1 MSPEL
6 LISPRITDR
15 LPAMVRNELG
25 ALEARDQ
32 EAFLEDY
39 ERKIKSIALAY
50 VFWLFGLHYAYV
62 GKWGL
67 QFVFWFTVWG
77 FFGLWWL
84 VDLFRIPSIIS
95 NYNRETAITVMRNLA
110 TIIR

>member
-6 LISPRITDR
+6 LIPPRITDQ
-15 LPAMVRNELG
+15 LPAMVRNELH
-25 ALEARDQ
+25 ALEAGDQ

-39 ERKIKSIALAY
+39 QRKTKSIILAY
-50 VFWLFGLHYAYV
+50 LFLFLFGVHYAYV

-67 QFVFWFTVWG
+67 QVLFWFTFAG
-77 FFGLWWL
+77 FGFWLL
-84 VDLFRIPSIIS
+84 VDLFRMPSIIK

-110 TIIR
+110 TILG

>member
-15 LPAMVRNELG
+15 LPAMVRNELHALG
-25 ALEARDQ
+25 AGDQ

-39 ERKIKSIALAY
+39 ERKTKSIPLAY
-50 VFWLFGLHYAYV
+50 VFLGFWLHYAYV

-67 QFVFWFTVWG
+67 QVLFWFTLAG
-77 FFGLWWL
+77 FGLWWL

>member
-1 MSPEL
+1 MPT
-6 LISPRITDR
+6 ISVIAVTFRRPPCKR
-15 LPAMVRNELG
+15 LTCT
-25 ALEARDQ
+25 
-32 EAFLEDY
+32 
-39 ERKIKSIALAY
+39 IKSIALAY
-50 VFWLFGLHYAYV
+50 VFWLFGLHYAYA

-110 TIIR
+110 TIIG